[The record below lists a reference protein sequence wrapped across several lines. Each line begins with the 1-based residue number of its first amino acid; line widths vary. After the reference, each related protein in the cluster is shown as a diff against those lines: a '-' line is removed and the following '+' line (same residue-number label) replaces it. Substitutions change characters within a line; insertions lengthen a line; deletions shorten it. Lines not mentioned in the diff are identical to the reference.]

1 MMFNHT
7 LISLTCGV
15 QGHQQPGSQIHLHTE
30 DKEEIQGPHATLVNL
45 TLCLIGL
52 LWASYKLHAISF
64 VTILCFFTFF
74 LPEYYFVLVNYS
86 CRVIFIIYDNY
97 IRCRKKERGL
107 EEGSNVRQKEVLSL
121 VTRED
126 AQLRYLVTKV
136 STGEARWSSV
146 SQHQWQTNDCSG
158 DTNSAFFWS
167 WDLVILLSLHDVKD
181 LLFIP
186 DSLVWFMAKVCDG
199 NLPKGRWSIGTI
211 GKLY

>member
-15 QGHQQPGSQIHLHTE
+15 QGHQQPGSQIHLHIE

-86 CRVIFIIYDNY
+86 CRVIFIIYDNLHSLQ
-97 IRCRKKERGL
+97 KKR
-107 EEGSNVRQKEVLSL
+107 KEVWRREAMYGRKRFCLWLPEKMRSFDIWWQRCQLVKRGGAVFPSTSDRPMIVL
-121 VTRED
+121 VTR
-126 AQLRYLVTKV
+126 ALL
-136 STGEARWSSV
+136 
-146 SQHQWQTNDCSG
+146 
-158 DTNSAFFWS
+158 FFWS
-167 WDLVILLSLHDVKD
+167 
-181 LLFIP
+181 
-186 DSLVWFMAKVCDG
+186 
-199 NLPKGRWSIGTI
+199 
-211 GKLY
+211 

>member
-97 IRCRKKERGL
+97 IRCRKKGKRFGGGKQCTAERGFVF
-107 EEGSNVRQKEVLSL
+107 GYQRRCAASIFGDKGVNW
-121 VTRED
+121 
-126 AQLRYLVTKV
+126 
-136 STGEARWSSV
+136 WSAV
-146 SQHQWQTNDCSG
+146 EQCFPAPMTHQWLFWWHELC
-158 DTNSAFFWS
+158 FFEVVTW
-167 WDLVILLSLHDVKD
+167 
-181 LLFIP
+181 
-186 DSLVWFMAKVCDG
+186 WF
-199 NLPKGRWSIGTI
+199 
-211 GKLY
+211 